1 MVSSAAVRHASA
13 SRREA
18 YSLGAI
24 VLLVATG
31 TILAALGFEYIGKYL
46 PCPLCL
52 QQRYAYYAGIPLTF
66 LAMAM
71 VSSGRARGAGLLF
84 FLISL
89 AFLANA
95 GLGVYQ
101 SGAEWGWWQGP
112 QACGTMQV
120 IGGKSG
126 GLLDTLNYTKV
137 IKCDE
142 AQWRFALLS
151 FAGWNGVVSLGLC
164 IVALKAAFAAAPKVL
179 PGKV

>member
-1 MVSSAAVRHASA
+1 MVTSAAIRHASA
-13 SRREA
+13 SRSEA

-24 VLLVATG
+24 VLMVATG
-31 TILAALGFEYIGKYL
+31 TILAALGFEHIGKYL

-52 QQRYAYYAGIPLTF
+52 QQRYAYYAGIPLAF
-66 LAMAM
+66 LAMVL
-71 VSSGRARGAGLLF
+71 VSSGKARLAGLV
-84 FLISL
+84 FLVISL

-101 SGAEWGWWQGP
+101 SGAEWGWWPGP
-112 QACGTMQV
+112 QSCGTMQA

-126 GLLDTLNYTKV
+126 GLLDKLNDTKV

-151 FAGWNGVVSLGLC
+151 FAGWNAVVSLGLC
-164 IVALKAAFAAAPKVL
+164 VVALKAAFAAAPKD
-179 PGKV
+179 

>member
-1 MVSSAAVRHASA
+1 MASSATVRHASV
-13 SRREA
+13 SRSEA

-24 VLLVATG
+24 VLVVAAG
-31 TILAALGFEYIGKYL
+31 TIFAALGFEYIGHYL

-52 QQRYAYYAGIPLTF
+52 QQRYAYYAGIPLTY
-66 LAMAM
+66 LAMVM
-71 VSSGRARGAGLLF
+71 VSSGKARVAGLMF

-89 AFLANA
+89 AFLVNA

-101 SGAEWGWWQGP
+101 SGAEWQWWPGP
-112 QACGTMQV
+112 QTCGTMQA

-126 GLLDTLNYTKV
+126 GLLDKLNDTKV

-151 FAGWNGVVSLGLC
+151 FAGWNAVVSLGLC
-164 IVALKAAFAAAPKVL
+164 IAALKAAFAAAPRD
-179 PGKV
+179 

>member
-1 MVSSAAVRHASA
+1 MVSSAAVRYASA
-13 SRREA
+13 SRSEA

-95 GLGVYQ
+95 GIGVYQ
-101 SGAEWGWWQGP
+101 SGAEWGWWPGP
-112 QACGTMQV
+112 QACGTMQA

-126 GLLDTLNYTKV
+126 GLLDKLNDTKV

-151 FAGWNGVVSLGLC
+151 FAGWNAVVSLGLC
-164 IVALKAAFAAAPKVL
+164 IAALKAAFAAAPRD
-179 PGKV
+179 